1 MKNVKTGHS
10 VPVVVLDAGH
20 YGDRNPGVVSGY
32 YEARAMWTL
41 TNYLG
46 TALEAYGI
54 KVIKTR
60 QVQALDL
67 DLVTRGR
74 KAQGADLFISMH
86 SNACDTERV
95 DRPEAIY
102 LWDDDCGKIDEQ
114 SKEIAGLLAET
125 VRTIMG
131 TNDKAK
137 IYSRKSGNDRDRDGK
152 INDDYY
158 GVLYGAHQVG
168 TAAIILEHSFH
179 TNVKATK
186 WLLIDANLKKLAEDE
201 AKTIAAWFDVKKIST
216 TTPSKPAATG
226 KKSITEIAQ
235 EVIAGKWGNGSDRKA
250 KLTAAGYDAD
260 AVQAKVNEL
269 ISGSGKKSID
279 EIARE
284 VIAGKWGNGEERKK
298 RLTAAGHD
306 AAAVQTAV
314 NKLVSKK

>member
-1 MKNVKTGHS
+1 MKNVKSGHS
-10 VPVVVLDAGH
+10 VPIVCLDAGH
-20 YGDRNPGVVSGY
+20 YGDRNQGVVSGY

-95 DRPEAIY
+95 DRAEAIY
-102 LWDDDCGKIDEQ
+102 LVDDDCGKIDEQ

-125 VRTIMG
+125 VREVMG
-131 TNDKAK
+131 TADKSR
-137 IYSRKSGNDRDRDGK
+137 IFSRKSGNDRDRDGK

-158 GVLYGAHQVG
+158 GVLYGAHHVS

-179 TNVKATK
+179 TNRRACE
-186 WLLIDANLKKLAEDE
+186 WLLNDANLRTMAKAE
-201 AKTIAAWFDVKKIST
+201 AKTIAAWFDVE
-216 TTPSKPAATG
+216 KPASNSTPAPAPAPEPVKVDPAKSRSVDKRGTYKVKAPSGLRLRAGASTSKAILATLKDG
-226 KKSITEIAQ
+226 AVVTCY
-235 EVIAGKWGNGSDRKA
+235 GYHTGNW
-250 KLTAAGYDAD
+250 LY
-260 AVQAKVNEL
+260 
-269 ISGSGKKSID
+269 
-279 EIARE
+279 
-284 VIAGKWGNGEERKK
+284 
-298 RLTAAGHD
+298 
-306 AAAVQTAV
+306 VQTRDGKV
-314 NKLVSKK
+314 GYCYSDYLVKV